1 MKVVHKEKN
10 TSYKIIFSNE
20 IKEYINVQSKKYNKV
35 TLICDV
41 VRSIAQK

>member
-20 IKEYINVQSKKYNKV
+20 IKELFDRFGFEMV
-35 TLICDV
+35 TNDI
-41 VRSIAQK
+41 K